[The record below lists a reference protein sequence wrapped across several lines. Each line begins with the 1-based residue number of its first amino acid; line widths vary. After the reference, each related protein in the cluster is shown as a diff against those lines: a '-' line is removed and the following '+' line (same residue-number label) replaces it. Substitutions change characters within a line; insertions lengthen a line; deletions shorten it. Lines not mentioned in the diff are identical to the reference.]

1 MLFRIALRNLLRHRR
16 RSLFALL
23 AIAFGTVAML
33 LATGFIEWN
42 LRYGRE
48 STIRSQLGH
57 IQVTRP
63 GYRERG
69 GADPYRYLLPGG
81 DALAA
86 QVRRLPHVVAVGE
99 RLAFSGLASHGDA
112 TISFLGTGID
122 ATAERGLG
130 DALLFSAGSNLA
142 AGDADA
148 AVLGQGLADNL
159 GVHVGDRVT
168 LVANTRGNTI
178 NAVEVTVKGTFGSI
192 AKAYDDVALRVPLAT
207 AQKLLR
213 TDGAH
218 VLVVL
223 LDDTDATAATA
234 KQLRTQLPP
243 GDYDVAG
250 WQDLADFYNKTSAL
264 FARQI
269 GFMRVVIGFII
280 VLAIVNTMTM
290 AVAERTS
297 EIGTAMALGARRRL
311 VLEQFVAEGVLLGV
325 LGGLAGLLA
334 CLVLAPVI
342 SAIGIPMPRAPG
354 MAHGHVAGILVT
366 PRMGV
371 DAMLL
376 ALATAFVASVY
387 PAAKASRMA
396 IVDALRHSH

>member
-1 MLFRIALRNLLRHRR
+1 
-16 RSLFALL
+16 
-23 AIAFGTVAML
+23 ML

-69 GADPYRYLLPGG
+69 GADPYGYLLPGG
-81 DALAA
+81 NALAA
-86 QVRRLPHVVAVGE
+86 EVRALPHVVAVGE

-122 ATAERGLG
+122 ASAERGLG
-130 DALLFSAGSNLA
+130 DAMLFSAGSNLA
-142 AGDADA
+142 QGDADA

-159 GVHVGDRVT
+159 GVHVGDRIT

-192 AKAYDDVALRVPLAT
+192 AKSYDDVALRVPLAT
-207 AQKLLR
+207 AQRLLR

-223 LDDTDATAATA
+223 LDDTDATTA
-234 KQLRTQLPP
+234 VSQQLRTRLAP
-243 GDYDVAG
+243 GGYEVAR

-264 FARQI
+264 FGRQI

-280 VLAIVNTMTM
+280 VLAIINTMTM

-311 VLEQFVAEGVLLGV
+311 VLHQFVAEGVLLGV
-325 LGGLAGLLA
+325 LGGLAGLAAALA
-334 CLVLAPVI
+334 LAPLV

-354 MAHGHVAGILVT
+354 MAHGHVAGILLT
-366 PRMGV
+366 PGMGV

-376 ALATAFVASVY
+376 ALVTAFVASVY